1 LPSQLPAKSRA
12 IWQCGEDKLRY
23 EWSDTMAKPS
33 QEQEERKLQDDELD
47 MVSGGLVATAHYYAG
62 FQSSTFSPAYWSP
75 ILLPP
80 SPC

>member
-1 LPSQLPAKSRA
+1 
-12 IWQCGEDKLRY
+12 
-23 EWSDTMAKPS
+23 MAKPN

-47 MVSGGLVATAHYYAG
+47 MVSGGLVATTHYYAG